1 MGRIA
6 SFFRLVRAARVF
18 ARHEVLLPPELR
30 EMAPFPARFAAGFLK
45 LTTFSRTSKG
55 LSTGQR
61 FAAALGDQ
69 WMGGGHWRLARLC
82 SALMRREPEACL
94 KRS

>member
-61 FAAALGDQ
+61 FAAALGD
-69 WMGGGHWRLARLC
+69 
-82 SALMRREPEACL
+82 RRCELIKQPSNLDDIAVATTHFA
-94 KRS
+94 SS